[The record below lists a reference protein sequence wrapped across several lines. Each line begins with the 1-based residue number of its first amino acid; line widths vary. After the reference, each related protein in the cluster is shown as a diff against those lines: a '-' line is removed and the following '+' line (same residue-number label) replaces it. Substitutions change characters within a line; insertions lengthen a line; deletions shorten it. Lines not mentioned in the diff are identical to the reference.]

1 MVLPVV
7 ALAAVMTASSNNV
20 VAIPRITSSSNA
32 FRLLQSWYGAFLI
45 WPTVGLC
52 CLPLLAVSP
61 SIGKKEDTATRRIV
75 VYGALLILFGVL
87 AVQSQRGVFNL
98 IPGDYLGP
106 ARLGPVHVRGTK
118 PVIFHPLLL
127 GPLLLLAGFAAWAE
141 AVSIGRHLASSMQPA
156 AAILV
161 AFAVSQALVL
171 AISSTSD
178 RYYLPVAAPL
188 VILLA
193 GRIGRLGSRAAGLRA
208 ATALA
213 IFVGCLYLP
222 GELDY
227 QAWQAARSAAVQPAY
242 SVAPPS
248 RVDAGYEAN
257 GLFWE
262 LPLYDSTGSLPAR
275 DPETPILLH
284 WSSPRGRSPCTR
296 TAVMA
301 ERPALPYLPTV
312 NAATVPQTS
321 QHHIADVQMARA
333 RR

>member
-1 MVLPVV
+1 
-7 ALAAVMTASSNNV
+7 
-20 VAIPRITSSSNA
+20 
-32 FRLLQSWYGAFLI
+32 
-45 WPTVGLC
+45 
-52 CLPLLAVSP
+52 
-61 SIGKKEDTATRRIV
+61 
-75 VYGALLILFGVL
+75 
-87 AVQSQRGVFNL
+87 VFNL

-213 IFVGCLYLP
+213 IFVGCLYPSRGAGLP
-222 GELDY
+222 GMAGGAFGSSTTGILGC
-227 QAWQAARSAAVQPAY
+227 AALQGGRWIRGQWALLGIAALRLHRLTSCSRSRNPN
-242 SVAPPS
+242 PPS
-248 RVDAGYEAN
+248 LVIPPGAIAMHE
-257 GLFWE
+257 
-262 LPLYDSTGSLPAR
+262 DSG
-275 DPETPILLH
+275 H
-284 WSSPRGRSPCTR
+284 G
-296 TAVMA
+296 
-301 ERPALPYLPTV
+301 
-312 NAATVPQTS
+312 
-321 QHHIADVQMARA
+321 
-333 RR
+333 